1 MNLRSRTA
9 GELMHS
15 EVVTISGAVCLREA
29 IRTMKAKRLQALVVP
44 PQRPVDGIGIITVK
58 DIIGVLEGEDT
69 DAEVLDDLTVS
80 DVMTRP
86 SICTQKGL
94 GIHDC
99 VNLMRMTGVHRVPVL
114 AEGKPIGLLSFT
126 DVFRRVSGGDP

>member
-29 IRTMKAKRLQALVVP
+29 IRTMKAKRLQALLVP
-44 PQRPVDGIGIITVK
+44 PQCPGDGIGIITVK

-69 DAEVLDDLTVS
+69 DAEVLDLTVS

-86 SICTQKGL
+86 LICTQKGL

-99 VNLMRMTGVHRVPVL
+99 VNMMRMTGVRRLAVL
-114 AEGKPIGLLSFT
+114 DGEEIVGVLSYT
-126 DVFRRVSGGDP
+126 DIFNFIATDL

>member
-1 MNLRSRTA
+1 MPLTSAGFWLSFRKARYGSTREGRNSRA
-9 GELMHS
+9 
-15 EVVTISGAVCLREA
+15 AVE
-29 IRTMKAKRLQALVVP
+29 
-44 PQRPVDGIGIITVK
+44 RPGDGIGIITVK

-99 VNLMRMTGVHRVPVL
+99 VNLMRMTGVRRLAVL
-114 AEGKPIGLLSFT
+114 DGEEIVGVLSYTDIFNFIAAE
-126 DVFRRVSGGDP
+126 V

>member
-44 PQRPVDGIGIITVK
+44 PQRPGDGIGIITVK

-99 VNLMRMTGVHRVPVL
+99 VNMMRMTGVRRLAVL
-114 AEGKPIGLLSFT
+114 DGEEIVGVLSYT
-126 DVFRRVSGGDP
+126 DIFNFIATEV